1 MMEILAPL
9 LGGLG
14 LFLLGMALMT
24 DGLKIAAGDALKSIL
39 GAWTRT
45 RARGLV
51 AGAFI
56 TAAVQSSSAVTVA
69 TIGFVNAGL
78 LTLGQAIW
86 VVFGANV
93 GTTMTG
99 WLVSQV
105 GLKLDWGALALP
117 LIGLGMIAGLALK
130 SRPRLGGAAQAVAGF
145 GLFFL
150 GVGLLQQAFSGLTPQ
165 IAALALDDAGLVG
178 IAAFLILGIILT
190 TLTQSSS
197 AAMAIV
203 LTASAGG
210 ALPLQLAA
218 AAVIGANIGT
228 TSTALLATIGATPAA
243 HRVAMAH
250 VAFNAVTAV
259 AALALLPVMLW
270 ASEGVL
276 DGAHLVDNTPGRL
289 AAFHTI
295 FNLLGIILIWPL
307 APRLTAWLS
316 TLWRSEEEEI
326 ARPDYLDATLASTP
340 ALALRALVLECWRLH
355 TLGLDLA
362 RARLDAKAADKAK
375 LDARQG
381 ALIELAAAIRG
392 FLSQLSTQPMA
403 PGTARAL
410 PDLVRAIQHG
420 EDLCAASG
428 ELASLRRPRVGE
440 GVKPTLDAMDLAVRE
455 ALARAGEADAFTD
468 TAEATE
474 TAYQALKGALLSS
487 LAEGET
493 GLSSV
498 DGGLALARR
507 YRRMAEAARDGRRRL
522 EPWLEEGGIARDAAT
537 AIDGRGETR

>member
-14 LFLLGMALMT
+14 LFMLGMALMT
-24 DGLKIAAGDALKSIL
+24 DGLKTAAGDALKSIL

-165 IAALALDDAGLVG
+165 IAALDLEGAGMFAIPLFILVG
-178 IAAFLILGIILT
+178 ALLT

-197 AAMAIV
+197 AAMAIT
-203 LTASAGG
+203 LSASAGG
-210 ALPLQLAA
+210 AVPLSLAA

-228 TSTALLATIGATPAA
+228 TSTALLASIGATPAA
-243 HRVAMAH
+243 RRVAMAH
-250 VAFNAVTAV
+250 VAFNAVTAIG
-259 AALALLPVMLW
+259 ALALLPLLLW

-276 DGAHLVDNTPGRL
+276 DGAHLVDDTPGRL

-295 FNLLGIILIWPL
+295 FNLLGVLLILPL
-307 APRLTAWLS
+307 APRLTRWLAGLFS
-316 TLWRSEEEEI
+316 TPDEAVS
-326 ARPDYLDATLASTP
+326 RPEYLDSNLLQTPSLAVRS
-340 ALALRALVLECWRLH
+340 LALECWRLH
-355 TLGLDLA
+355 TLALDLA
-362 RARLDAKAADKAK
+362 SAYLGESGRRTTAPDHR
-375 LDARQG
+375 RE
-381 ALIELAAAIRG
+381 ALSELAGAIRD
-392 FLSQLSTQPMA
+392 FIDQLTQVSLP
-403 PGTARAL
+403 PESGKAL
-410 PDLVRAIQHG
+410 ADLVRVIQHT
-420 EDLCAASG
+420 EELLQASAQLQALPAPRTG
-428 ELASLRRPRVGE
+428 PALKPAWDGMDAEVRASLSIAA
-440 GVKPTLDAMDLAVRE
+440 DRE
-455 ALARAGEADAFTD
+455 TFTD
-468 TAEATE
+468 TAAQTE
-474 TAYQALKGALLSS
+474 KAFQSLKKTLLAA
-487 LAEGET
+487 LAEGSAGLGPVDT
-493 GLSSV
+493 GLV
-498 DGGLALARR
+498 RAQVLRRIALS
-507 YRRMAEAARDGRRRL
+507 ARDGRQRL
-522 EPWLEEGGIARDAAT
+522 GDWLNGGEPEAVEPD
-537 AIDGRGETR
+537 

>member
-1 MMEILAPL
+1 MTSILAPL

-24 DGLKIAAGDALKSIL
+24 DGLKTAAGDALKSIL

-51 AGAFI
+51 AGALI

-150 GVGLLQQAFSGLTPQ
+150 GVGLLQQAFSGLAPQ
-165 IAALALDDAGLVG
+165 IAALNLEEAGIFAIPVFVLVG
-178 IAAFLILGIILT
+178 ALLT

-197 AAMAIV
+197 AAIAIT
-203 LTASAGG
+203 LSASAGG
-210 ALPLQLAA
+210 AVPLPLAA

-243 HRVAMAH
+243 RRVAMAH
-250 VAFNAVTAV
+250 VAFNAVTAL
-259 AALALLPVMLW
+259 AALALLPLLLW

-276 DGAHLVDNTPGRL
+276 DGAHLVDDTPGRL
-289 AAFHTI
+289 AAFHTL
-295 FNLLGIILIWPL
+295 FNVLGVLLILPL
-307 APRLTAWLS
+307 APRLTRWLAGLFGTPDEALS
-316 TLWRSEEEEI
+316 
-326 ARPDYLDATLASTP
+326 RPEFLDSNLLQTP
-340 ALALRALVLECWRLH
+340 ALAVRSLALECWRLH
-355 TLGLDLA
+355 ALALDLA
-362 RARLDAKAADKAK
+362 AARLAAPGRRSAGPDHRHDALSDLADAIRDFIDRLTQTTLAPQSGKVLAD
-375 LDARQG
+375 LVRVIQHAEEVLQASAQLQ
-381 ALIELAAAIRG
+381 ALPAPRTGPALKPAWQAIDDQVRASLAAAADRET
-392 FLSQLSTQPMA
+392 FA
-403 PGTARAL
+403 DTAADTEKAFQTLKSAL
-410 PDLVRAIQHG
+410 LAALADGSAGLGPVDTGLVRAQV
-420 EDLCAASG
+420 
-428 ELASLRRPRVGE
+428 LRRI
-440 GVKPTLDAMDLAVRE
+440 
-455 ALARAGEADAFTD
+455 AL
-468 TAEATE
+468 
-474 TAYQALKGALLSS
+474 S
-487 LAEGET
+487 
-493 GLSSV
+493 
-498 DGGLALARR
+498 
-507 YRRMAEAARDGRRRL
+507 ARDGRQRL
-522 EPWLEEGGIARDAAT
+522 GDWLNGDNVQA
-537 AIDGRGETR
+537 